1 MDLVERLSSKNC
13 TRGTRG
19 LIRGRICDRHQEPI
33 RFEMEGRTSNDF
45 PSRAN
50 AQLDEILRYVRR
62 AFGVQVEHDIA
73 MRRLY

>member
-1 MDLVERLSSKNC
+1 
-13 TRGTRG
+13 
-19 LIRGRICDRHQEPI
+19 
-33 RFEMEGRTSNDF
+33 MEGRTSNDF

-62 AFGVQVEHDIA
+62 AFGVKVEDDVA